1 MTDQSAPNERA
12 QHGDRGANTREQDQ
26 ERGAPREGEDGA
38 RRVKKGSVEA
48 FLREFDAFSVYQTRQ
63 ICQILHKERV
73 IEAPVKRFMTAT
85 HQSRTYGLTSVRA
98 LNGVNRF

>member
-1 MTDQSAPNERA
+1 MTDQSTANERA

-48 FLREFDAFSVYQTRQ
+48 FLKGFNAFSLYQMRS
-63 ICQILHKERV
+63 ICQIS
-73 IEAPVKRFMTAT
+73 VK
-85 HQSRTYGLTSVRA
+85 S
-98 LNGVNRF
+98 NPI

>member
-1 MTDQSAPNERA
+1 MTDQSTANERA

-48 FLREFDAFSVYQTRQ
+48 FLRGFDAFSVYQMPP
-63 ICQILHKERV
+63 ICQIRENGRCSNHIVV
-73 IEAPVKRFMTAT
+73 I
-85 HQSRTYGLTSVRA
+85 A
-98 LNGVNRF
+98 LL

>member
-1 MTDQSAPNERA
+1 MTDQSTANERA

-48 FLREFDAFSVYQTRQ
+48 FLRVFDAFSVYRIGR
-63 ICQILHKERV
+63 ICQILHKEHV
-73 IEAPVKRFMTAT
+73 IQGPVKRFIPDKPITEAKRLARPVCE
-85 HQSRTYGLTSVRA
+85 H
-98 LNGVNRF
+98 